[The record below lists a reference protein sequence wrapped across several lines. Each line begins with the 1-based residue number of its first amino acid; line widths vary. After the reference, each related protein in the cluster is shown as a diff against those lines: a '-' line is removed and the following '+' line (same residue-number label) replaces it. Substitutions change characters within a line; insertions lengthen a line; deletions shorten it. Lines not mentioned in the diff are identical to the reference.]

1 MIKHLLSLI
10 LLALTLAGEDLTLGL
25 GPYFQTQPY
34 KGASA
39 IVVPSPVIFY
49 DNGIVYA
56 RWTRFGLYFYGHKA
70 SKKAGDDYSWGFSLT
85 AQPRPNGYKP
95 SDSSSLAGLDEKKT
109 SFEGGLAFTIYGND
123 KYLEAMLLTDMLGRY
138 DSYIAKVEAGMK
150 QKLGDFTFYPSI
162 IGVYESRKFT
172 DYYYGISAAEAARTP
187 YSIYEP
193 SGGLRIAAQTY
204 ISYPIIKNWS
214 AFFNLRVD
222 RLTNNAKNSPIV
234 SDSLMYSGLASVI
247 YTFDY

>member
-1 MIKHLLSLI
+1 MIKYLLSLI
-10 LLALTLAGEDLTLGL
+10 LLTLTLAGEDLTLGL

-70 SKKAGDDYSWGFSLT
+70 SKKAGDDYSWGLSLT

-109 SFEGGLAFTIYGND
+109 SFEGGVAFTIYGNNR
-123 KYLEAMLLTDMLGRY
+123 YLEAMLLTDMLDHY

-162 IGVYESRKFT
+162 IGVYESKKFT
-172 DYYYGISAAEAARTP
+172 DYYYGISATEAARTSYDVYQP
-187 YSIYEP
+187 A
-193 SGGLRIAAQTY
+193 GGLRIGVQTY
-204 ISYPIIKNWS
+204 ISYPMIDKWS
-214 AFFNLRVD
+214 AFFNIRID

-234 SDSLMYSGLASVI
+234 SDTYAYSGLASII

>member
-1 MIKHLLSLI
+1 MKKLLGLLLLFTFT
-10 LLALTLAGEDLTLGL
+10 LLAEDLSIGA

-34 KGASA
+34 RGASTI
-39 IVVPSPVIFY
+39 IVLSPVIFY
-49 DNGIVYA
+49 DNGILYA

-70 SKKAGDDYSWGFSLT
+70 SKKAGDNYSWGFSFT

-138 DSYIAKVEAGMK
+138 DSYIAEVEAGMK

-247 YTFDY
+247 YTFK

>member
-1 MIKHLLSLI
+1 MKKLLGLLLLLTHS
-10 LLALTLAGEDLTLGL
+10 LLADDLTLGL

-49 DNGIVYA
+49 DNGIIYA

-70 SKKAGDDYSWGFSLT
+70 SKKAGDDHSWGFSLT

-123 KYLEAMLLTDMLGRY
+123 KYLEAMLLTDLLGRY

-150 QKLGDFTFYPSI
+150 QKIGDFTFYPSI
-162 IGVYESRKFT
+162 VGVYESKKFT
-172 DYYYGISAAEAARTP
+172 DYYYGISQEEARRTP
-187 YSIYEP
+187 YAVYQP
-193 SGGLRIAAQTY
+193 NGGLRVGAQTY
-204 ISYPIIKNWS
+204 ISYPLYKKWS
-214 AFFNLRVD
+214 AFFNIRVD

-234 SDSLMYSGLASVI
+234 SDTLIYSGLASVI
-247 YTFDY
+247 YTFDF

>member
-1 MIKHLLSLI
+1 MKKLLGLLLLFFALSLM
-10 LLALTLAGEDLTLGL
+10 AEDLTIGA

-39 IVVPSPVIFY
+39 IVVPSPVVFY

-70 SKKAGDDYSWGFSLT
+70 NKEAGEAYSWGFSLT

-95 SDSSSLAGLDEKKT
+95 SDSDALNGLDEKKT
-109 SFEGGLAFTIYGND
+109 SFEGGLALTIFGNE

-138 DSYIAKVEAGMK
+138 DSYIAKIEAGFK
-150 QKLGDFTFYPSI
+150 KKFGSFTFYPSI
-162 IGVYESRKFT
+162 IGVYESKKFT
-172 DYYYGISAAEAARTP
+172 DYYYGISQDEAARTP
-187 YSIYEP
+187 YDVYQP
-193 SGGLRIAAQTY
+193 AGGLRIGAQTY
-204 ISYPIIKNWS
+204 ISYPIYKKWS

-234 SDSLMYSGLASVI
+234 SDSLVYSGLASII
-247 YTFDY
+247 YTFI